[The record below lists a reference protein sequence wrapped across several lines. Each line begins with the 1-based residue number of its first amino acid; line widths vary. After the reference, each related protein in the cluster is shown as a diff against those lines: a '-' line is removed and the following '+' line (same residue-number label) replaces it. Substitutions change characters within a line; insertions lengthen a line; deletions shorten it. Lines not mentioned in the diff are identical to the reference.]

1 MSNTVYELNGTVLTV
16 KPVGE
21 LDSLTAPDFKEEL
34 LPHLTSVSEA
44 IIDFEKVDYISSA
57 GLRVLLFAENY
68 LENQNANLKI
78 IHINEYIR
86 EVFELVGFLD
96 VITVE

>member
-21 LDSLTAPDFKEEL
+21 LDSLTAPDCKDGL

-78 IHINEYIR
+78 IHVNEYIR

>member
-1 MSNTVYELNGTVLTV
+1 MLNINKTTEEKTVVLQLE
-16 KPVGE
+16 GR
-21 LDSLTAPDFKEEL
+21 LDTTTAPELEAVVKEALPGLTEL
-34 LPHLTSVSEA
+34 ILDLEA
-44 IIDFEKVDYISSA
+44 LEYISSA

>member
-1 MSNTVYELNGTVLTV
+1 MAE
-16 KPVGE
+16 
-21 LDSLTAPDFKEEL
+21 
-34 LPHLTSVSEA
+34 
-44 IIDFEKVDYISSA
+44 IDFEKVDYISSA

>member
-1 MSNTVYELNGTVLTV
+1 MSNTVYELNDTVLTV
-16 KPVGE
+16 KPAGE
-21 LDSLTAPDFKEEL
+21 LDSLTAPDFKEDL
-34 LPHLTSVSEA
+34 LPHLTGISKA

-68 LENQNANLKI
+68 LENQNADLKI
-78 IHINEYIR
+78 IHVNEYIM